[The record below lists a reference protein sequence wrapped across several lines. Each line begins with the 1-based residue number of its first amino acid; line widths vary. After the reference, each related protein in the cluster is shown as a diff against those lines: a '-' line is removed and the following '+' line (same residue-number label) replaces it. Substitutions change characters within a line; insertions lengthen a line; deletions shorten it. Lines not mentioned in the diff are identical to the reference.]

1 MKTLQKLRGSGS
13 QALSPLP
20 FLFAALIMLALIV
33 VGTPGLPGV
42 DDEPVMLLLGFLFGV
57 FLIWNGLND
66 FMLLRFVRDTPTSD
80 IAAMASGDVEVIGEA
95 RQLDGTLKA
104 PLSGKDCLAYEYTV
118 EQYEP
123 GDQGSREIVDSGSS
137 DAVFAVDDGTDVAA
151 IKPDGADLVVDWDV
165 VEPGEG
171 EGTPRPQSGNEPSAA
186 REIAGALA
194 GSEQRTYK
202 EKLIRPGEDIYV
214 FGEASTHAE
223 QGVKLIE
230 EGDNPVYLIS
240 NKPEDEI
247 AESFSTWYKLKLP
260 IGLIFSA
267 GCYYGLYLA
276 FI

>member
-1 MKTLQKLRGSGS
+1 
-13 QALSPLP
+13 
-20 FLFAALIMLALIV
+20 MLALIV

-57 FLIWNGLND
+57 SLIWNGLND

-95 RQLDGTLKA
+95 RQLDGTLNA
-104 PLSGKDCLAYEYTV
+104 PLSGEDCLAYEYTV
-118 EQYEP
+118 EQYES

-171 EGTPRPQSGNEPSAA
+171 EGGPRSQSGNEPSAA

-260 IGLIFSA
+260 TGLILSA